1 MSKKSNAVRKSEVTP
16 MDPVEKLLHDDEVIT
31 ETHAEDQQ
39 AATTEVVAP
48 TMAPKIE
55 GTQVELIAKYGNKS
69 GAIRA
74 LNSQGFKTADIAR
87 ALDIRYQ
94 HVRNVLTQPLKRVIK
109 EERAKA
115 TEATEATEAS
125 VTGTA

>member
-1 MSKKSNAVRKSEVTP
+1 MSKKSNAVRKSEVAP

-31 ETHAEDQQ
+31 ASRVEDQP
-39 AATTEVVAP
+39 AITEVVAP

>member
-1 MSKKSNAVRKSEVTP
+1 MSKKSNAVRKSEVAL
-16 MDPVEKLLHDDEVIT
+16 MDPVEKLLYDDEVIT
-31 ETHAEDQQ
+31 ASRVEDQP
-39 AATTEVVAP
+39 AITEVVAP

-74 LNSQGFKTADIAR
+74 LNAQGFKTADIAR

-115 TEATEATEAS
+115 TEATEAS
-125 VTGTA
+125 VTGMA